1 MDVRVHRH
9 VIAGIVIVLTGFTRT
24 DAIASLVVVVLM
36 LRAAWGLLTD
46 SGRILLEGT
55 PERIDLADIRSHLCE
70 EGHVLD
76 VHDLHV
82 WTVTSDLWRSPGSD
96 GVDVVLMA
104 SGFALDGRMGD
115 PIVLG
120 QQRRDPVEDRVQVC
134 AVG

>member
-1 MDVRVHRH
+1 M
-9 VIAGIVIVLTGFTRT
+9 
-24 DAIASLVVVVLM
+24 
-36 LRAAWGLLTD
+36 TD
-46 SGRILLEGT
+46 SGRILLEN
-55 PERIDLADIRSHLCE
+55 IDLADIRSHLCE
-70 EGHVLD
+70 EGYVLD
-76 VHDLHV
+76 VHDLPE